1 MNTKLFQL
9 ALDRLESSDWAHF
22 ERISSAFL
30 LSEFSTLRTMA
41 HPSGDGGRDS
51 ELFSPDAMPLIAAQ
65 YSVAANW
72 KSKVRQTAK
81 RIRSECP
88 DIRILVYMTN
98 RLVGGQADEL
108 KGELL
113 KQGLSL
119 DVRDRSWF
127 LERAHSDSQ
136 RESASLDL
144 IDKIARPY
152 LVGESIINKS
162 GSPLSTNEARAALVY
177 LGLQWQD
184 DATDKGLT
192 KLSFDALVRAA
203 LRHTNSEKR
212 MPRTAVHDAVSKT
225 LPSGDVPTI
234 TRLVDSALSR
244 LTKRFLRHWKL
255 EDEFCLTSDEHQR
268 ILLRL
273 SEVAIQQSEFS
284 TTIGNYCEDCLREI
298 SGSNEKDRED
308 LQERI
313 PRIMDKFLLRRGE
326 SFVVAVMFDQLDR
339 FDYGQLDD
347 IILADLHAHPPK
359 SSIVSQY
366 PKLASTIIRAV
377 FAGPNQSLQP
387 YLRRQAASYTLFS
400 FLKQTPDVRS
410 ATRKLFSHG
419 TIWIDASAIL
429 PVFAEQLEEDE
440 VGRRLC
446 RLLLACRDHGVE
458 LRITSGVIQE
468 VNAHMNNAVSCSSH
482 AKWQGRIPYLYSQYL
497 QTGHLSSEFG
507 KWISLF
513 RGSARPDDD
522 LAQYLSETF
531 GIIRQDLGDEQEQVE
546 EQLRWAV
553 DRLWEEAH
561 QARRNNTH
569 QSDESTTR
577 LLIKHDIEMYLGV
590 IALRRKEAVS
600 ELGYKHWLLT
610 LDTIA
615 WTIRDKLKEEFKASV
630 PPSPLMSI
638 SYLFDSIAFGSDLR
652 NVSRARE
659 LTLPLILDV
668 EMSESAPYDL
678 IEIADSVRKEH
689 EGFPEYVVRRKVR
702 DAIDRAR
709 HRGALS

>member
-9 ALDRLESSDWAHF
+9 ALDRLEPSDWAHF
-22 ERISSAFL
+22 EKLSSAFL
-30 LSEFSTLRTMA
+30 LPEFSTLRTMA

-51 ELFSPDAMPLIAAQ
+51 ELFSPDGMPLIAAQ

-81 RIRSECP
+81 RIAKECP
-88 DIRILVYMTN
+88 NIRILVYMTN
-98 RLVGGQADEL
+98 RVIGGQADAL
-108 KGELL
+108 KGEIL
-113 KQGLSL
+113 KEGLSL
-119 DVRDRSWF
+119 DIRDRNWF
-127 LERAHSDSQ
+127 LERADSDSQ
-136 RESASLDL
+136 RENASCEL
-144 IDKIARPY
+144 IDRIARPY

-203 LRHTNSEKR
+203 LRHTTSEKR
-212 MPRTAVHDAVSKT
+212 MTRKAVHDAVSAT
-225 LPSGDVPTI
+225 LPSADVPTI
-234 TRLVDSALSR
+234 TRFTNSALDR
-244 LTKRFLRHWKL
+244 LTKRFIRHWKK

-268 ILLRL
+268 ILSRL

-284 TTIGNYCEDCLREI
+284 ATIGNYCEDCLRDIEA
-298 SGSNEKDRED
+298 GNDKDRED
-308 LQERI
+308 LQERV
-313 PRIMDKFLLRRGE
+313 PRIMDKLLLRRGE
-326 SFVVAVMFDQLDR
+326 SFVTAVMSDQLDR
-339 FDYGQLDD
+339 VDYGQLDD
-347 IILADLHAHPPK
+347 IILADIHTHPPQ
-359 SSIVSQY
+359 SSIMSLY
-366 PKLASTIIRAV
+366 PQLASTIIRAV
-377 FAGPNQSLQP
+377 FAGPNQSIQP

-400 FLKQTPDVRS
+400 FLKQTPDVQS

-419 TIWIDASAIL
+419 TIWIDTSVIL

-440 VGRRLC
+440 AIRRLS
-446 RLLLACRDHGVE
+446 RLLLTCRDHGVE

-468 VNAHMNNAVSCSSH
+468 VNAHMNNAISCSNH
-482 AKWQGRIPYLYSQYL
+482 AKWQGRIPYLYSQHI
-497 QTGHLSSEFG
+497 QTGRPSPEFG
-507 KWISLF
+507 RWISLF

-522 LAQYLSETF
+522 LAQYLAETF
-531 GIIRQDLGDEQEQVE
+531 GIIRQDLDDAQDQVGE
-546 EQLRWAV
+546 ELRWAV
-553 DRLWEEAH
+553 DRLWGEAH
-561 QARRNNTH
+561 QVRRSNTY

-590 IALRRKEAVS
+590 IALRKKEAVS
-600 ELGYKHWLLT
+600 ELGYRHWLLT

-615 WTIRDKLKEEFKASV
+615 WMIRDKLKEEFKSNA
-630 PPSPLMSI
+630 PTSPLMSM

-652 NVSRARE
+652 SASRARE

-668 EMSESAPYDL
+668 EMSESAPHDF
-678 IEIADSVRKEH
+678 IDIADSVRKEH
-689 EGFPEYVVRRKVR
+689 EGLPEYVVRRKVR

-709 HRGALS
+709 HRGGLS